1 MGIIIR
7 QSIKSSIV
15 TYFGVVIGTIN
26 VLFLYNKFLT
36 PEQLGL
42 YTALISFPLVFS
54 SLSNLGTPHVATRFF
69 NQFAD
74 EKNKH
79 NGFLGYV
86 ITAPM
91 IGFLLFLMIYAIFK
105 SIFEDIYSE
114 NSPLLLKYFWI
125 FPIITFFCIYQNVL
139 EAYSRVHL
147 RIVVPAIIRE
157 VFLKL
162 SNSALALLFGFGFI
176 SFDQLVFGII
186 IFYFLAICFLLIY
199 FKILGK
205 LFLKFDF
212 SFIKKPI
219 FKEMYKYGLWTM
231 AGGATATI
239 LPHIEK
245 IMLPAYKGGL
255 EQTAI
260 FNIAL
265 SIGLVIAIPRNAIS
279 SISEPLLA
287 ESWTKKNLEH
297 ILEIYKKSA
306 LNLLIVGVL
315 LFLGIWCNIDSIF
328 NIIPNSEIYQKGKFV
343 VLIVGLY
350 SVFDMATGLN
360 SEILKNSPYYKYDF
374 VFYIA
379 RFVILLISNL
389 ILIPIYGYNGAAV
402 AMLVSVIIYNG
413 IKYIFIQQKLNM
425 QPFDL
430 KTVKVLFLGIF
441 TFILVSFIPKIDGSF
456 FNEITSII
464 IKSILIVAIYASG
477 IILLKVSDDVNNIF
491 RLVLEKLRLK

>member
-26 VLFLYNKFLT
+26 VLFLYNKFLS

-74 EKNKH
+74 DKNKH

-86 ITAPM
+86 LVAPFL
-91 IGFLLFLMIYAIFK
+91 GFLAFLLIYTLMK
-105 SIFEDIYSE
+105 TSFEDIYDE
-114 NSPLLLKYFWI
+114 NSPLLLKYFWV
-125 FPIITFFCIYQNVL
+125 FPVITFFCIYQNVL

-162 SNSALALLFGFGFI
+162 SNSALALLFGFGYI
-176 SFDQLVFGII
+176 SFDQLVFGIT
-186 IFYFLAICFLLIY
+186 IFYFFSICFLLIY

-205 LFLKFDF
+205 LFLKLDF
-212 SFIKKPI
+212 SFLKKPI

-279 SISEPLLA
+279 AISEPLLA
-287 ESWTKKNLEH
+287 ESWTKNNHTH
-297 ILEIYKKSA
+297 IAEIYKKSA
-306 LNLLIVGVL
+306 LNLLIVGIL

-328 NIIPNSEIYQKGKFV
+328 NIIPNSAIYQKGKFV
-343 VLIVGLY
+343 VLIVSLY

-413 IKYIFIQQKLNM
+413 IKFVFIQQKINM
-425 QPFDL
+425 QPFDF
-430 KTVKVLFLGIF
+430 KTVKVLLLGFF
-441 TFILVSFIPKIDGSF
+441 TFAIVSFIPKIDGNF
-456 FNEITSII
+456 LNEIASII
-464 IKSILIVAIYASG
+464 IKSILIIAIYATG
-477 IILLKVSDDVNNIF
+477 ILLMKVSGDVNNIF
-491 RLVLEKLRLK
+491 RLILKKLKIA